1 MKKMECYLLR
11 RIGEVNMK
19 IKKDEVLDVAYI
31 ELRSGKVAK
40 TMEIQRGIL
49 LDLDAKGNVFGIE
62 ILSLSKMAPKLKKKK
77 AA

>member
-1 MKKMECYLLR
+1 
-11 RIGEVNMK
+11 MK